1 MLFIEERNS
10 NLQIY
15 YRVKIV
21 SDREAESRKKDEK
34 IAVQNKI
41 IVERRDRQEMEKEK
55 KEQYEKDIIYCHI
68 SPGSSCRYF
77 ENWMIEWVEVSYK
90 KSNCVWSS
98 EYRITVKK
106 KGKCD
111 LTFIDESGDYYNL
124 WISQYKSSHLV
135 DYESKSPNIKNN
147 NKSKIEIIST
157 IFL

>member
-41 IVERRDRQEMEKEK
+41 IEERRDRQEMEKEK
-55 KEQYEKDIIYCHI
+55 MEQYKKDIIHCNI

-98 EYRITVKK
+98 EY
-106 KGKCD
+106 
-111 LTFIDESGDYYNL
+111 
-124 WISQYKSSHLV
+124 
-135 DYESKSPNIKNN
+135 
-147 NKSKIEIIST
+147 
-157 IFL
+157 